1 MLVPRLARSAL
12 AAVLAFL
19 VFTAPAFAQ
28 PPGKDA
34 PKDAAPPPVTADD
47 AKKAADDAKKSGDDA
62 AKAATVAKQTGNM
75 SWMLISTA
83 LVMLMVPGLALF
95 YAGMVRRKNVLG
107 TMMHSMVALGLVGV
121 QWVVIGYSLSF
132 GESKGG
138 YIGYS
143 PELMFLSVDAA
154 VGVPPPPDDASDDAK
169 KQAENKNKFKT
180 FPNTDLPLYLH
191 VMFQGMFAII
201 TAGLISGAF
210 AERVKFSTYL
220 VFILIWT
227 TVVYD
232 PLAHW
237 VWSFEWIKSDPK
249 AASNAAAG
257 WLGAKGA
264 LDFAG
269 GTVVH
274 IAAGF
279 SGLAAVLLLKKR
291 IGYQKTT
298 FHPNSMVL
306 TLLGAGLL
314 WFGWFGF
321 NGGSAGACTAQAV
334 SAFTV
339 TQIAAATAG
348 MAWLIVEWIHKG
360 KPTALGFAS
369 GVVAGLVAIT
379 PASGFVAPNGALWIG
394 AIAGVLCYG
403 AVLMKT
409 ALGYDD
415 SLDAFGVHGVGGFI
429 GAVLTGVFVSIP
441 LWMYGTGSEEKAFPG
456 KVDDGK
462 WNPSGQL
469 TVQITA
475 ALVSAAYSFLVTA
488 VLVLILDKTM
498 GFSLKPED
506 EHDGLDVAVHGE
518 VGFDYGGAAIEEG
531 GAAFTGEPKA
541 ASAPPNGSAAPK
553 RFTIVV
559 EGPTPETLMAA
570 WSELC
575 KKGDEPPTEAFL
587 AVYPYVTTVGGN
599 RFRFRGGDP
608 VILREALNRVLD
620 EALDGEPVKTFV
632 ES

>member
-1 MLVPRLARSAL
+1 MPRLASSAL
-12 AAVLAFL
+12 AAVLACL
-19 VFTAPAFAQ
+19 VFAASAFAQ

-34 PKDAAPPPVTADD
+34 PKDAAPPPITADD
-47 AKKAADDAKKSGDDA
+47 AKKAADEAKKSGDDA
-62 AKAATVAKQTGNM
+62 GKAATVAKQTGNM
-75 SWMLISTA
+75 SWMLVSTA

-121 QWVVIGYSLSF
+121 QWVLFGYALSF
-132 GESKGG
+132 GETKGG
-138 YIGYS
+138 YIGWS
-143 PELMFLSVDAA
+143 PELAGLSVDAA
-154 VGVPPPPDDASDDAK
+154 VGVPTPPDDASDDAK
-169 KQAENKNKFKT
+169 KEAEKKNRFKT

-227 TVVYD
+227 TIVYD

-237 VWSFEWIKSDPK
+237 VWSFNWVKDDK
-249 AASNAAAG
+249 GALTAAG

-291 IGYQKTT
+291 IGYKKTT

-348 MAWLIVEWIHKG
+348 LAWLIVEWIHKG

-394 AIAGVLCYG
+394 AIAGALCYG
-403 AVLMKT
+403 AVLLKGV
-409 ALGYDD
+409 LGYDD

-441 LWMYGTGSEEKAFPG
+441 LWMYGTGAEEKAFPG
-456 KVDDGK
+456 KVGEDGK
-462 WNPSGQL
+462 WNPSAQL
-469 TVQITA
+469 SVQFTA
-475 ALVSAAYSFLVTA
+475 ALVSAAYAFVVTA

-518 VGFDYGGAAIEEG
+518 VGFDYGGAALEEG
-531 GAAFTGEPKA
+531 GASFTGEPRA
-541 ASAPPNGSAAPK
+541 ASAPPNGAAAPK
-553 RFTIVV
+553 RFTIVA
-559 EGPTPETLMAA
+559 EGASPEALMSA

-575 KKGDEPPTEAFL
+575 KPNENEPPSEAFL
-587 AVYPYVTTVGGN
+587 AVYPFVTTVSGN
-599 RFRFRGGDP
+599 KFRFRGGDP
-608 VILREALNRVLD
+608 VILREALNRVLV
-620 EALDGEPVKTFV
+620 EALDGAPVKTYV